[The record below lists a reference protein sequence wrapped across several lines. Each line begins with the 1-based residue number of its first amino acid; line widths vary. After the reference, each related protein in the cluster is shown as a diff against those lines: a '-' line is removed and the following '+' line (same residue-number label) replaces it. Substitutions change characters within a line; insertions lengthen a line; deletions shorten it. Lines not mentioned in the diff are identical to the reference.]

1 MLFLAHLSRKSYSRG
16 RVVAERE
23 KNLCLKPVKNED
35 NKIKASYINI
45 INYLFNIQ
53 ANVDLIRILV
63 FDARQQVISTR
74 F

>member
-1 MLFLAHLSRKSYSRG
+1 MLFDAHLSRKSYSRG
-16 RVVAERE
+16 RVVAER
-23 KNLCLKPVKNED
+23 KNLCLKPVKNGD

>member
-1 MLFLAHLSRKSYSRG
+1 MLFDAHLSRKSYSRG

-23 KNLCLKPVKNED
+23 KLVFKTCQNGD